1 MKANLFKE
9 LQNNSKN
16 FKATPPDRVWSRLEY
31 KLDRAQFERKR
42 INKNK
47 LVYGIS
53 AAAVIIFLIAFIGF
67 IKQDST
73 IISTDTKSE
82 FIVSKS
88 LDNNQGA
95 QQAYDVH
102 TLHSYYSKKENNK
115 YQKHFKEIRVN
126 PNPKG

>member
-1 MKANLFKE
+1 MKANLFKD
-9 LQNNSKN
+9 LKNDSKN

-42 INKNK
+42 NNKNK

-53 AAAVIIFLIAFIGF
+53 VAAVIIFLIAFIGI
-67 IKQDST
+67 IKPNSA
-73 IISTDTKSE
+73 IISTDAKSE
-82 FIVSKS
+82 FVVSKS
-88 LDNNQGA
+88 IDNTQSM

-102 TLHSYYSKKENNK
+102 ILHYYYSKMKNNK
-115 YQKHFKEIRVN
+115 YEKHFKEIRVN